1 MKEKEEKLLSLLEKE
16 KTYWQLMRE
25 SGLDY
30 GSLDYYLQK
39 FNEQGMVKKT
49 KREDDVYYVRI

>member
-1 MKEKEEKLLSLLEKE
+1 MNPKEEKLLVLLEKE
-16 KTYWQLMRE
+16 KTYWELMRE

-39 FNEQGMVKKT
+39 LDEQGKIKRV

>member
-1 MKEKEEKLLSLLEKE
+1 MNPKEEKLLVLLEKE
-16 KTYWQLMRE
+16 KTYWELMRE

-39 FNEQGMVKKT
+39 LDEQGKIKRVKK
-49 KREDDVYYVRI
+49 EDDVYYMRI

>member
-1 MKEKEEKLLSLLEKE
+1 MNPKEEKLLVLLEKE
-16 KTYWQLMRE
+16 KTYWELMRE

-39 FNEQGMVKKT
+39 LDEQGKIKRVK
-49 KREDDVYYVRI
+49 RDDDVYYVRI

>member
-1 MKEKEEKLLSLLEKE
+1 MNPKEEKLLVLLEKE
-16 KTYWQLMRE
+16 KTYWELMRE

-39 FNEQGMVKKT
+39 LDEQGKIKRVKK
-49 KREDDVYYVRI
+49 EDDVYYVRI

>member
-1 MKEKEEKLLSLLEKE
+1 VNLKEEKLIVLLEKE
-16 KTYWQLMRE
+16 KTYWELMRE

-39 FNEQGMVKKT
+39 LDEQGKIKRVK
-49 KREDDVYYVRI
+49 RDDDVYYVRI

>member
-1 MKEKEEKLLSLLEKE
+1 MNLKEEKLIVLLEKE
-16 KTYWQLMRE
+16 KTYWELMRE

-39 FNEQGMVKKT
+39 LDEQGKIKRVK
-49 KREDDVYYVRI
+49 RDDDVYYVRI